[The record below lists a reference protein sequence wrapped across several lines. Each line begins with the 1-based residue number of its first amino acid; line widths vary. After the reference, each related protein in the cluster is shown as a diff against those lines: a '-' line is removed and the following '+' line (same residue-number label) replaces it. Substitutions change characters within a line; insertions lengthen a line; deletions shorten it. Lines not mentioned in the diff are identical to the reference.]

1 MEQLTI
7 GALAPDFTLPGT
19 GGQEVTLS
27 NCRGSKV
34 VLFFY
39 PKDNTPGWTDE
50 AREFREQY
58 EKIVAMNAVVFG
70 ISRDSLASHE
80 KFAAKLELPFVLL
93 SDQDETVCRQYDVL
107 KEKNM
112 YGKKVMGVE
121 RSTFLIDES
130 GVMKAIFRKVK
141 VEGHAA
147 QITAV
152 LSTL

>member
-1 MEQLTI
+1 
-7 GALAPDFTLPGT
+7 
-19 GGQEVTLS
+19 
-27 NCRGSKV
+27 
-34 VLFFY
+34 
-39 PKDNTPGWTDE
+39 
-50 AREFREQY
+50 
-58 EKIVAMNAVVFG
+58 MNAVVFG

-130 GVMKAIFRKVK
+130 GVMTAIFRKVK

>member
-1 MEQLTI
+1 
-7 GALAPDFTLPGT
+7 
-19 GGQEVTLS
+19 
-27 NCRGSKV
+27 
-34 VLFFY
+34 
-39 PKDNTPGWTDE
+39 
-50 AREFREQY
+50 
-58 EKIVAMNAVVFG
+58 MNAVVFG

-130 GVMKAIFRKVK
+130 GVVKAIFRKVK

-147 QITAV
+147 QIAAA
-152 LSTL
+152 LHTL

>member
-1 MEQLTI
+1 M
-7 GALAPDFTLPGT
+7 
-19 GGQEVTLS
+19 
-27 NCRGSKV
+27 
-34 VLFFY
+34 
-39 PKDNTPGWTDE
+39 NT
-50 AREFREQY
+50 
-58 EKIVAMNAVVFG
+58 VVFG

-93 SDQDETVCRQYDVL
+93 SDHDETVCRQYDVL

-130 GVMKAIFRKVK
+130 GVIKAIFRKVK

-147 QITAV
+147 QITAA
-152 LSTL
+152 LYTL

>member
-1 MEQLTI
+1 
-7 GALAPDFTLPGT
+7 
-19 GGQEVTLS
+19 
-27 NCRGSKV
+27 
-34 VLFFY
+34 
-39 PKDNTPGWTDE
+39 
-50 AREFREQY
+50 
-58 EKIVAMNAVVFG
+58 MNAVVFG

-130 GVMKAIFRKVK
+130 GIVKAIFRKVK

-147 QITAV
+147 QITAA